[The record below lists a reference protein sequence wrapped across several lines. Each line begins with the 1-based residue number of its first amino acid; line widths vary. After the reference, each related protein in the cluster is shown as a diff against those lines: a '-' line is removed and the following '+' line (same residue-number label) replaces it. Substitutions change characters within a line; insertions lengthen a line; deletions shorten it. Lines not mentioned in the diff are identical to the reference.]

1 MGEMGLLLYYAII
14 ALFAFF
20 VAAPCVLNAV
30 SLFGVQKRFA
40 KAMIEEGIVPEAAV
54 KKLHPKKQIAGV
66 LISLCAGLLG
76 VVLVLKRYAM
86 IGDGLSHVAFG
97 AMAIA
102 AVLGFAPMTVALPV
116 TVAVAILLLLA
127 GEKQLIK
134 GDSAIA
140 MLSAGSLAVGYLLL
154 NLFPSSDT
162 GSLSGDVCASLF
174 GSTSMMTLSNT
185 DVWLCVGLSVAVIG
199 FFVIFYHKIFAVT
212 FDEGF
217 ATSSGVRV
225 RAYNF
230 LIAAI
235 SGVVIVLAMK
245 LVGALLISSLI
256 IFPALSAMRVFRSFR
271 SVVICSA
278 VISVVG
284 SLTGLL
290 AALLLST
297 PTGASVAV
305 VHIIIFM
312 AFTVVGKLRR
322 A

>member
-1 MGEMGLLLYYAII
+1 MNTFELLIRYFSYPFVRYA
-14 ALFAFF
+14 F
-20 VAAPCVLNAV
+20 
-30 SLFGVQKRFA
+30 
-40 KAMIEEGIVPEAAV
+40 
-54 KKLHPKKQIAGV
+54 IAGV

-76 VVLVLKRYAM
+76 VVLVLKRYSM

-97 AMAIA
+97 AMAVA
-102 AVLGFAPMTVALPV
+102 AVLGFAPMTLALPV
-116 TVAVAILLLLA
+116 TVAVAVLLLLA

-174 GSTSMMTLSNT
+174 GSTSMMTLQGS
-185 DVWLCVGLSVAVIG
+185 DVWLCVGLSAAVIA
-199 FFVIFYHKIFAVT
+199 FFAIFYHKIFAVT

-235 SGVVIVLAMK
+235 SGIVIVLAMK

-256 IFPALSAMRVFRSFR
+256 IFPALSAMRLFRSFR
-271 SVVICSA
+271 SVILCSA
-278 VISVVG
+278 VISVAG

-290 AALLLST
+290 LALLLST

-305 VHIIIFM
+305 VHIVIF
-312 AFTVVGKLRR
+312 AIFSILGKLRR

>member
-1 MGEMGLLLYYAII
+1 MNMLEQLQLYFSYD
-14 ALFAFF
+14 FVRSAF
-20 VAAPCVLNAV
+20 
-30 SLFGVQKRFA
+30 
-40 KAMIEEGIVPEAAV
+40 
-54 KKLHPKKQIAGV
+54 IAGG

-140 MLSAGSLAVGYLLL
+140 MLSAGALAGGYLLR

-162 GSLSGDVCASLF
+162 GSLSGYVCASLF

>member
-1 MGEMGLLLYYAII
+1 MNIWQTMVHYFSYPFVRYAV
-14 ALFAFF
+14 
-20 VAAPCVLNAV
+20 VA
-30 SLFGVQKRFA
+30 
-40 KAMIEEGIVPEAAV
+40 GI
-54 KKLHPKKQIAGV
+54 

-76 VVLVLKRYAM
+76 VILVLKRYAM

-97 AMAIA
+97 AMAVA
-102 AVLGFAPMTVALPV
+102 AVVGWAPMTVALPV
-116 TVAVAILLLLA
+116 TVAVAVLLLLA
-127 GEKQLIK
+127 GEKRLIK

-154 NLFPSSDT
+154 NLFPSSNT

-174 GSTSMMTLSNT
+174 GSTSMMTLSST

-199 FFVIFYHKIFAVT
+199 FFLLFYHKIFAVT

-225 RAYNF
+225 RLYNF
-230 LIAAI
+230 LIAAV

-245 LVGALLISSLI
+245 LVGALLISALI

-271 SVVICSA
+271 SVVLCSA
-278 VISVVG
+278 VLAVVG
-284 SLTGLL
+284 SLLGLL

-305 VHIIIFM
+305 VHILLFAGFSVAGRIR
-312 AFTVVGKLRR
+312 GK
-322 A
+322 

>member
-1 MGEMGLLLYYAII
+1 MNTVELLIRYFSYPFVRYA
-14 ALFAFF
+14 F
-20 VAAPCVLNAV
+20 
-30 SLFGVQKRFA
+30 
-40 KAMIEEGIVPEAAV
+40 
-54 KKLHPKKQIAGV
+54 IAGV

-76 VVLVLKRYAM
+76 VVLVLKRYSM

-116 TVAVAILLLLA
+116 TVAVAVLLLLA

-154 NLFPSSDT
+154 NLFPASDT

-174 GSTSMMTLSNT
+174 GSTSMMTLQGS
-185 DVWLCVGLSVAVIG
+185 DVWLCVGLSVAVIA
-199 FFVIFYHKIFAVT
+199 FFLIFYHKIFAVT

-225 RAYNF
+225 RTYNF

-235 SGVVIVLAMK
+235 SGIVIVLAMK

-256 IFPALSAMRVFRSFR
+256 IFPALSAMRLFRSFR
-271 SVVICSA
+271 SVILCSA

-284 SLTGLL
+284 SLTGLIL
-290 AALLLST
+290 ALLLST

-305 VHIIIFM
+305 VHIVIFA
-312 AFTVVGKLRR
+312 AFSILGKLRR

>member
-1 MGEMGLLLYYAII
+1 MNPWQTLIHYFSYPFVRYAV
-14 ALFAFF
+14 
-20 VAAPCVLNAV
+20 VA
-30 SLFGVQKRFA
+30 
-40 KAMIEEGIVPEAAV
+40 GI
-54 KKLHPKKQIAGV
+54 

-97 AMAIA
+97 AMAVA

-174 GSTSMMTLSNT
+174 GSTSMMTLSGA
-185 DVWLCVGLSVAVIG
+185 DVWLCVGLSAAVIG

-256 IFPALSAMRVFRSFR
+256 IFPALSAMRLFRSFR

-290 AALLLST
+290 VALLIST

-305 VHIIIFM
+305 VHIVIF
-312 AFTVVGKLRR
+312 AIFSILGKLRR
-322 A
+322 V

>member
-1 MGEMGLLLYYAII
+1 MNILETLIHYFSYPFVRYA
-14 ALFAFF
+14 
-20 VAAPCVLNAV
+20 V
-30 SLFGVQKRFA
+30 
-40 KAMIEEGIVPEAAV
+40 
-54 KKLHPKKQIAGV
+54 IAGI

-97 AMAIA
+97 AMAVA

-116 TVAVAILLLLA
+116 TVAVAVLLLLA

-154 NLFPSSDT
+154 NLFPASDT

-174 GSTSMMTLSNT
+174 GSTSMMTLSGA
-185 DVWLCVGLSVAVIG
+185 DVWLCVGLSAAVIA
-199 FFVIFYHKIFAVT
+199 FFVIFYNKIFAVT

-225 RAYNF
+225 RVYNF

-284 SLTGLL
+284 SLAGLL
-290 AALLLST
+290 FALLLST

-305 VHIIIFM
+305 VHIVIFLV
-312 AFTVVGKLRR
+312 FTLLGKLRR
-322 A
+322 V

>member
-1 MGEMGLLLYYAII
+1 MNMLEQLQLYFSYDFVRYA
-14 ALFAFF
+14 F
-20 VAAPCVLNAV
+20 
-30 SLFGVQKRFA
+30 
-40 KAMIEEGIVPEAAV
+40 
-54 KKLHPKKQIAGV
+54 IAGV

-225 RAYNF
+225 RTYNF

>member
-1 MGEMGLLLYYAII
+1 MNLLEQLKLYFSYDFVR
-14 ALFAFF
+14 FAF
-20 VAAPCVLNAV
+20 
-30 SLFGVQKRFA
+30 
-40 KAMIEEGIVPEAAV
+40 
-54 KKLHPKKQIAGV
+54 IAGV

-76 VVLVLKRYAM
+76 VVLVLKRYSM

-97 AMAIA
+97 AMAVA

-116 TVAVAILLLLA
+116 TVAVAVLLLLA

-174 GSTSMMTLSNT
+174 GSTSMMTLSGA
-185 DVWLCVGLSVAVIG
+185 DVWLCVGLSAAVIA
-199 FFVIFYHKIFAVT
+199 FFILFYHKIFAVT

-217 ATSSGVRV
+217 ATSAGVRV

-230 LIAAI
+230 LIAAV
-235 SGVVIVLAMK
+235 SGIVIVLAMK

-256 IFPALSAMRVFRSFR
+256 IFPALSAMRLFRSFK

-278 VISVVG
+278 VLSVVG

-290 AALLLST
+290 LALLLST

-305 VHIIIFM
+305 VHIIIFLC
-312 AFTVVGKLRR
+312 FFLLGKLRR

>member
-1 MGEMGLLLYYAII
+1 MNTTIQLLIRYFSYPFVRYA
-14 ALFAFF
+14 F
-20 VAAPCVLNAV
+20 
-30 SLFGVQKRFA
+30 
-40 KAMIEEGIVPEAAV
+40 
-54 KKLHPKKQIAGV
+54 IAGV

-76 VVLVLKRYAM
+76 VVLVLKRYSM

-97 AMAIA
+97 AMAVA
-102 AVLGFAPMTVALPV
+102 AVLGFTPMTLALPV
-116 TVAVAILLLLA
+116 TVAVAVLLLLA

-174 GSTSMMTLSNT
+174 GSTSMMTLSGA
-185 DVWLCVGLSVAVIG
+185 DVWLCVGLSVAVIA
-199 FFVIFYHKIFAVT
+199 FFAVFYHKIFAVT

-235 SGVVIVLAMK
+235 SGIVIVLAMK

-256 IFPALSAMRVFRSFR
+256 IFPALSAMRLFRSFR
-271 SVVICSA
+271 SVILCSA

-290 AALLLST
+290 LALLLST

-305 VHIIIFM
+305 VHIVIF
-312 AFTVVGKLRR
+312 AIFSILGKIRR

>member
-1 MGEMGLLLYYAII
+1 MNTVELLIRYFSYPFVRYA
-14 ALFAFF
+14 F
-20 VAAPCVLNAV
+20 
-30 SLFGVQKRFA
+30 
-40 KAMIEEGIVPEAAV
+40 
-54 KKLHPKKQIAGV
+54 IAGV

-76 VVLVLKRYAM
+76 VVLVLKRYSM

-102 AVLGFAPMTVALPV
+102 AVLGFTPMTIALPV
-116 TVAVAILLLLA
+116 TVAVAVLLLLA

-174 GSTSMMTLSNT
+174 GSTSMMTLQGS
-185 DVWLCVGLSVAVIG
+185 DVWLCVGLSVAVIA

-225 RAYNF
+225 RTYNF

-235 SGVVIVLAMK
+235 SGIVIVLAMK

-256 IFPALSAMRVFRSFR
+256 IFPALSAMRLFRSFR
-271 SVVICSA
+271 SVILCSA

-290 AALLLST
+290 LARLLST

-305 VHIIIFM
+305 VHIVIF
-312 AFTVVGKLRR
+312 AIFSVLGKLRR

>member
-1 MGEMGLLLYYAII
+1 MNMLEQLQLYFSYDFVRYA
-14 ALFAFF
+14 F
-20 VAAPCVLNAV
+20 
-30 SLFGVQKRFA
+30 
-40 KAMIEEGIVPEAAV
+40 
-54 KKLHPKKQIAGV
+54 IAGV

-116 TVAVAILLLLA
+116 TVAVAVLLLLA

-305 VHIIIFM
+305 VHIVIFM

>member
-1 MGEMGLLLYYAII
+1 MNMLEQLQLYFSYDFVRYA
-14 ALFAFF
+14 F
-20 VAAPCVLNAV
+20 
-30 SLFGVQKRFA
+30 
-40 KAMIEEGIVPEAAV
+40 
-54 KKLHPKKQIAGV
+54 IAGV

>member
-1 MGEMGLLLYYAII
+1 MNTIELLIRYFSYPFVRYA
-14 ALFAFF
+14 F
-20 VAAPCVLNAV
+20 
-30 SLFGVQKRFA
+30 
-40 KAMIEEGIVPEAAV
+40 
-54 KKLHPKKQIAGV
+54 IAGV

-76 VVLVLKRYAM
+76 VVLVLKRYSM

-97 AMAIA
+97 AMAVA
-102 AVLGFAPMTVALPV
+102 AVLGFAPMTLALPV
-116 TVAVAILLLLA
+116 TVAVAVLLLLA

-174 GSTSMMTLSNT
+174 GSTSMMTLQGS
-185 DVWLCVGLSVAVIG
+185 DVWLCVGLSAAVIA
-199 FFVIFYHKIFAVT
+199 FFAIFYHKIFAVT

-235 SGVVIVLAMK
+235 SGIVIVLAMK

-256 IFPALSAMRVFRSFR
+256 IFPALSAMRLFRSFR
-271 SVVICSA
+271 SVILCSA

-290 AALLLST
+290 LALLLST

-305 VHIIIFM
+305 VHIVIF
-312 AFTVVGKLRR
+312 AIFSVLGKLRR

>member
-1 MGEMGLLLYYAII
+1 MNVLETLIHYFSYPFVRYA
-14 ALFAFF
+14 
-20 VAAPCVLNAV
+20 V
-30 SLFGVQKRFA
+30 
-40 KAMIEEGIVPEAAV
+40 
-54 KKLHPKKQIAGV
+54 IAGI

-97 AMAIA
+97 AMAVA

-116 TVAVAILLLLA
+116 TVAVAVLLLLA

-174 GSTSMMTLSNT
+174 GSTSMMTLSAA

-199 FFVIFYHKIFAVT
+199 FFVVFYHKIFAVT

-217 ATSSGVRV
+217 ATSSGIRV
-225 RAYNF
+225 RGYNF

-271 SVVICSA
+271 AVVLCSA
-278 VISVVG
+278 VVSVVG

-290 AALLLST
+290 CALLLST

-305 VHIIIFM
+305 VHIVIFLV
-312 AFTVVGKLRR
+312 FTLVGKLRR

>member
-1 MGEMGLLLYYAII
+1 MNIIEQLQTYFSYGFVRYA
-14 ALFAFF
+14 F
-20 VAAPCVLNAV
+20 
-30 SLFGVQKRFA
+30 
-40 KAMIEEGIVPEAAV
+40 
-54 KKLHPKKQIAGV
+54 IAGV

>member
-1 MGEMGLLLYYAII
+1 M
-14 ALFAFF
+14 
-20 VAAPCVLNAV
+20 N
-30 SLFGVQKRFA
+30 
-40 KAMIEEGIVPEAAV
+40 MIEWLQTYFSYGFVRYAF
-54 KKLHPKKQIAGV
+54 IAGV

-97 AMAIA
+97 AMAVA

-116 TVAVAILLLLA
+116 TVAVAVLLLLA

-154 NLFPSSDT
+154 NIFPASDS

-174 GSTSMMTLSNT
+174 GSTSIMTLRGS

-271 SVVICSA
+271 SVILCSA

-290 AALLLST
+290 IALLMST

-305 VHIIIFM
+305 VHIVIFLV
-312 AFTVVGKLRR
+312 FTLLGKLRR

>member
-1 MGEMGLLLYYAII
+1 MSIIENLREYFSYPFVRYA
-14 ALFAFF
+14 F
-20 VAAPCVLNAV
+20 
-30 SLFGVQKRFA
+30 
-40 KAMIEEGIVPEAAV
+40 
-54 KKLHPKKQIAGV
+54 IAGV

-256 IFPALSAMRVFRSFR
+256 IFPALSAMRLFRSFK

-278 VISVVG
+278 FLSVVG

-290 AALLLST
+290 LALLLST

-305 VHIIIFM
+305 VHIVIFGV
-312 AFTVVGKLRR
+312 FSLLGRLRR
-322 A
+322 T

>member
-1 MGEMGLLLYYAII
+1 MSIIEQLQIYFSYDFVRYA
-14 ALFAFF
+14 F
-20 VAAPCVLNAV
+20 
-30 SLFGVQKRFA
+30 
-40 KAMIEEGIVPEAAV
+40 
-54 KKLHPKKQIAGV
+54 IAGV

-97 AMAIA
+97 AMAVA

-154 NLFPSSDT
+154 NLFPASDT

-174 GSTSMMTLSNT
+174 GSTSLMTLSPS

-199 FFVIFYHKIFAVT
+199 FFIIFYNKIFAVT

-256 IFPALSAMRVFRSFR
+256 IFPALSALRVFRSFR

-278 VISVVG
+278 ILSVTG
-284 SLTGLL
+284 SLLGFIC
-290 AALLLST
+290 ALLLST

-305 VHIIIFM
+305 IHILIF
-312 AFTVVGKLRR
+312 AVFTILGKCRR

>member
-1 MGEMGLLLYYAII
+1 MNTTIQLLIRYFSNPFVRYA
-14 ALFAFF
+14 F
-20 VAAPCVLNAV
+20 
-30 SLFGVQKRFA
+30 
-40 KAMIEEGIVPEAAV
+40 
-54 KKLHPKKQIAGV
+54 IAGV

-76 VVLVLKRYAM
+76 VVLVLKRYSM

-102 AVLGFAPMTVALPV
+102 AVLGFAPMTLALPV
-116 TVAVAILLLLA
+116 TVAVAVLLLLA

-174 GSTSMMTLSNT
+174 GSTSMMTLQGS
-185 DVWLCVGLSVAVIG
+185 DVWLCVGLSAAVIA
-199 FFVIFYHKIFAVT
+199 FFAIFYHKIFAVT

-235 SGVVIVLAMK
+235 SGIVIVLAMK

-256 IFPALSAMRVFRSFR
+256 IFPALSAMRLFRSFR
-271 SVVICSA
+271 SVILCSA

-290 AALLLST
+290 LALLLST

-305 VHIIIFM
+305 VHIVIF
-312 AFTVVGKLRR
+312 AIFSVLGKLRR

>member
-1 MGEMGLLLYYAII
+1 MNIIEQLQTYFSSGFVRYA
-14 ALFAFF
+14 F
-20 VAAPCVLNAV
+20 
-30 SLFGVQKRFA
+30 
-40 KAMIEEGIVPEAAV
+40 
-54 KKLHPKKQIAGV
+54 IAGV

-116 TVAVAILLLLA
+116 TVAVAVLLLLA

-154 NLFPSSDT
+154 NLFPASDT

-174 GSTSMMTLSNT
+174 GSTSMMTLSGA
-185 DVWLCVGLSVAVIG
+185 DVWLCVGLSAAVIG

-217 ATSSGVRV
+217 ATSSGVKV

-305 VHIIIFM
+305 VHIVIFM

>member
-1 MGEMGLLLYYAII
+1 MSTLLNYFSHPFVRYA
-14 ALFAFF
+14 L
-20 VAAPCVLNAV
+20 VA
-30 SLFGVQKRFA
+30 
-40 KAMIEEGIVPEAAV
+40 GI
-54 KKLHPKKQIAGV
+54 L
-66 LISLCAGLLG
+66 LSLCAGLLG
-76 VVLVLKRYAM
+76 VILVLKRYAM

-97 AMAIA
+97 AMAVA
-102 AVLGFAPMTVALPV
+102 AVLGFAPMVVALPV

-127 GEKQLIK
+127 GEKRLIK

-154 NLFPSSDT
+154 NRFPSSDT

-174 GSTSMMTLSNT
+174 GSSSIMTLSPS

-199 FFVIFYHKIFAVT
+199 FFVLFYHKIFAVT

-225 RAYNF
+225 RMYNF

-245 LVGALLISSLI
+245 LVGALLISALI

-271 SVVICSA
+271 AVVICSA
-278 VISVVG
+278 VLAVVG

-290 AALLLST
+290 VSFLLST

-305 VHIIIFM
+305 VHILLF
-312 AFTVVGKLRR
+312 AGFTVAGRVIRR
-322 A
+322 

>member
-1 MGEMGLLLYYAII
+1 MNTTIQLLIRYFSYPFVRYA
-14 ALFAFF
+14 F
-20 VAAPCVLNAV
+20 
-30 SLFGVQKRFA
+30 
-40 KAMIEEGIVPEAAV
+40 
-54 KKLHPKKQIAGV
+54 IAGV

-76 VVLVLKRYAM
+76 VVLVLKRYSM

-102 AVLGFAPMTVALPV
+102 AVLGFAPMTLALPV
-116 TVAVAILLLLA
+116 TVAVAVLLLLA

-174 GSTSMMTLSNT
+174 GSTSMMTLQGS
-185 DVWLCVGLSVAVIG
+185 DVWLCVGLSAAVIA
-199 FFVIFYHKIFAVT
+199 FFAIFYHKIFAVT

-235 SGVVIVLAMK
+235 SGIVIVLAMK

-256 IFPALSAMRVFRSFR
+256 IFPALSAMRLFRSFR
-271 SVVICSA
+271 SVILCSA

-290 AALLLST
+290 LALLLST

-305 VHIIIFM
+305 VHIVIF
-312 AFTVVGKLRR
+312 AIFSVLGKLRR

>member
-1 MGEMGLLLYYAII
+1 MNVIELLRLYFSYS
-14 ALFAFF
+14 F
-20 VAAPCVLNAV
+20 
-30 SLFGVQKRFA
+30 VQKAF
-40 KAMIEEGIVPEAAV
+40 V
-54 KKLHPKKQIAGV
+54 AGV

-97 AMAIA
+97 AMAVA

-116 TVAVAILLLLA
+116 TVAVAVLLLLA
-127 GEKQLIK
+127 GEKRLIK

-154 NLFPSSDT
+154 NIFPASDS

-174 GSTSMMTLSNT
+174 GSTSLMTLRGS
-185 DVWLCVGLSVAVIG
+185 DVWLCVGLSAAVIG

-256 IFPALSAMRVFRSFR
+256 IFPALSAMRLFRSFR
-271 SVVICSA
+271 SVILCSA
-278 VISVVG
+278 VISVCG
-284 SLTGLL
+284 SLLGLL
-290 AALLLST
+290 IALLMST

-305 VHIIIFM
+305 VHIIIFLV
-312 AFTVVGKLRR
+312 FTLLGKLRR

>member
-1 MGEMGLLLYYAII
+1 MNPFETLIYY
-14 ALFAFF
+14 LSFPFVRYAF
-20 VAAPCVLNAV
+20 
-30 SLFGVQKRFA
+30 
-40 KAMIEEGIVPEAAV
+40 
-54 KKLHPKKQIAGV
+54 IAGI

-97 AMAIA
+97 AMAVA
-102 AVLGFAPMTVALPV
+102 AVLGFAPMIVAIPV
-116 TVAVAILLLLA
+116 TVAVAVLLLLA
-127 GEKQLIK
+127 GEKRLIK

-174 GSTSMMTLSNT
+174 GSTSMLTLKDS

-199 FFVIFYHKIFAVT
+199 FFVIFYRKIFAVT

-217 ATSSGVRV
+217 AVSAGIKVKV
-225 RAYNF
+225 YNF
-230 LIAAI
+230 LIAAV

-278 VISVVG
+278 VISVAG

-290 AALLLST
+290 CALLLST

-305 VHIIIFM
+305 VHIVIFM

>member
-1 MGEMGLLLYYAII
+1 MSILEQLKLYFSYDFVR
-14 ALFAFF
+14 FAF
-20 VAAPCVLNAV
+20 
-30 SLFGVQKRFA
+30 
-40 KAMIEEGIVPEAAV
+40 
-54 KKLHPKKQIAGV
+54 IAGV

-76 VVLVLKRYAM
+76 VVLVLKRYSM

-97 AMAIA
+97 AMAVA

-116 TVAVAILLLLA
+116 TVAVAVLLLLA

-174 GSTSMMTLSNT
+174 GSTSMMTLSGA
-185 DVWLCVGLSVAVIG
+185 DVWLCVGLSAAVIA
-199 FFVIFYHKIFAVT
+199 FFILFYHKIFAVT

-217 ATSSGVRV
+217 ATSAGVRV

-230 LIAAI
+230 LIAAV
-235 SGVVIVLAMK
+235 SGIVIVLAMK

-256 IFPALSAMRVFRSFR
+256 IFPALSAMRLFRSFK

-278 VISVVG
+278 VLSVVG

-290 AALLLST
+290 LALLLST

-305 VHIIIFM
+305 VHIIIFLC
-312 AFTVVGKLRR
+312 FFLLGRLRR

>member
-1 MGEMGLLLYYAII
+1 MNIFQTLMQYFSYPFVRYA
-14 ALFAFF
+14 
-20 VAAPCVLNAV
+20 V
-30 SLFGVQKRFA
+30 
-40 KAMIEEGIVPEAAV
+40 
-54 KKLHPKKQIAGV
+54 IAGI

-97 AMAIA
+97 AMAVA
-102 AVLGFAPMTVALPV
+102 AVLGLAPMTVALPV

-174 GSTSMMTLSNT
+174 GSTSMMTLSGT
-185 DVWLCVGLSVAVIG
+185 DVWLCVGLSAAVIG

-217 ATSSGVRV
+217 ATSSGVQV
-225 RAYNF
+225 RFYNF
-230 LIAAI
+230 LIAAV

-271 SVVICSA
+271 SVVLCSA

-290 AALLLST
+290 LALLLST

-305 VHIIIFM
+305 VHILIFM
-312 AFTVVGKLRR
+312 IFTVMGKIRR

>member
-1 MGEMGLLLYYAII
+1 M
-14 ALFAFF
+14 
-20 VAAPCVLNAV
+20 N
-30 SLFGVQKRFA
+30 
-40 KAMIEEGIVPEAAV
+40 MIELLQTYFSYGFVRYAF
-54 KKLHPKKQIAGV
+54 IAGV

-97 AMAIA
+97 AMAVA

-116 TVAVAILLLLA
+116 TVVVAVLLLLA

-154 NLFPSSDT
+154 NIFPASDS

-174 GSTSMMTLSNT
+174 GSTSIMTLRGS

-199 FFVIFYHKIFAVT
+199 FFVIFYNKIFAVT

-271 SVVICSA
+271 SVILCSA

-290 AALLLST
+290 FALLMST

-305 VHIIIFM
+305 VHIVIFLV
-312 AFTVVGKLRR
+312 FTLLGKLRR

>member
-1 MGEMGLLLYYAII
+1 MNTVELMIRYFSYPFVRYA
-14 ALFAFF
+14 F
-20 VAAPCVLNAV
+20 
-30 SLFGVQKRFA
+30 
-40 KAMIEEGIVPEAAV
+40 
-54 KKLHPKKQIAGV
+54 IAGI

-97 AMAIA
+97 AMAVA

-174 GSTSMMTLSNT
+174 GSTSMMTLSGA
-185 DVWLCVGLSVAVIG
+185 DVWLCVGLSAAVIG

-235 SGVVIVLAMK
+235 SGIVIVLAMK

-256 IFPALSAMRVFRSFR
+256 IFPALSAMRLFRSFR

-290 AALLLST
+290 VALLIST

-305 VHIIIFM
+305 VHIVIF
-312 AFTVVGKLRR
+312 AIFSILGKLRR
-322 A
+322 V

>member
-1 MGEMGLLLYYAII
+1 MNVIEQLQTYFSYPFVRYA
-14 ALFAFF
+14 F
-20 VAAPCVLNAV
+20 
-30 SLFGVQKRFA
+30 
-40 KAMIEEGIVPEAAV
+40 
-54 KKLHPKKQIAGV
+54 IAGV

-97 AMAIA
+97 AMAVA

-116 TVAVAILLLLA
+116 TVAVAVLLLLA

-140 MLSAGSLAVGYLLL
+140 MLSSGSLAVGYLLL
-154 NLFPSSDT
+154 NLFPASDT

-185 DVWLCVGLSVAVIG
+185 DVWLCVGLSAAVIG

-230 LIAAI
+230 LIAAV
-235 SGVVIVLAMK
+235 SGIVIVLAMK

-271 SVVICSA
+271 SVIVCSA

-290 AALLLST
+290 IALLMST

-305 VHIIIFM
+305 VHIVIFLV
-312 AFTVVGKLRR
+312 FTLLGKLRR

>member
-1 MGEMGLLLYYAII
+1 MNVFETLIHYFSYPFVRYA
-14 ALFAFF
+14 
-20 VAAPCVLNAV
+20 V
-30 SLFGVQKRFA
+30 
-40 KAMIEEGIVPEAAV
+40 
-54 KKLHPKKQIAGV
+54 IAGI

-97 AMAIA
+97 AMAVA

-116 TVAVAILLLLA
+116 TVAVAVLLLLA

-174 GSTSMMTLSNT
+174 GSTSMMTLSGT
-185 DVWLCVGLSVAVIG
+185 DVWLCVGLSVAVIS
-199 FFVIFYHKIFAVT
+199 FFVIFYRKIFAVT

-217 ATSSGVRV
+217 AISSGIRV
-225 RAYNF
+225 RGYNF
-230 LIAAI
+230 LIAAV

-271 SVVICSA
+271 SVVLCSA
-278 VISVVG
+278 VISVAG

-290 AALLLST
+290 CALLLST

-305 VHIIIFM
+305 VHIVIFLV
-312 AFTVVGKLRR
+312 FTLVGKFRR